1 MSLVET
7 CGTKPTR
14 LRFQGLVGRDPQ
26 PNRHSLQ
33 SVRLEPTIPPVQNTT
48 KQTAPKHKGLW
59 GMGKCREGMQQ
70 PIVSYIHAEISLAVG
85 E

>member
-1 MSLVET
+1 MWDKAHQTALSRP
-7 CGTKPTR
+7 GWQGPTA
-14 LRFQGLVGRDPQ
+14 QQ
-26 PNRHSLQ
+26 LQ

-59 GMGKCREGMQQ
+59 GMEKCREGMQQ